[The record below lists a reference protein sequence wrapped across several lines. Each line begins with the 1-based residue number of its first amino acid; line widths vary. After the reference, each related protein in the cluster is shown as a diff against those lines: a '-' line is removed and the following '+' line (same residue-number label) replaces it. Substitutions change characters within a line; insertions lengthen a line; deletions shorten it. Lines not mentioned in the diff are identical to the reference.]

1 MRSIYKT
8 NISRLLAC
16 LLLALLFVAGCADP
30 DRPSIGLYL
39 ALQRGDIDQ
48 IERHIFWGADI
59 NKAGPNGQMPLHIAA
74 EKGRPIVTELLL
86 EHGADIN
93 GRDSKAKTP
102 LHTAVMSGRTQVAEF
117 LIKRGAEFKPNKLL
131 DEMVSNS
138 VTDRDVIRLLLKNG
152 ADINHISDQGL
163 TPLLVAI
170 KQDNR
175 VLVKLL
181 IDNGADVNKPDNND
195 QTPLHLANQIK
206 DGSISRL
213 LQKNG
218 AIDK

>member
-8 NISRLLAC
+8 NISRLLPC

-131 DEMVSNS
+131 EEMVSNS

>member
-1 MRSIYKT
+1 M
-8 NISRLLAC
+8 LAC
-16 LLLALLFVAGCADP
+16 LLLALLFVSGCADP

-74 EKGRPIVTELLL
+74 EKGRPIITELLL
-86 EHGADIN
+86 KRGADIN

-131 DEMVSNS
+131 EDMVNNS
-138 VTDRDVIRLLLKNG
+138 VTDRDVIRLLLRNG
-152 ADINHISDQGL
+152 SDINHISDQGI
-163 TPLLVAI
+163 TPLLAAI
-170 KQDNR
+170 KQGNR

-181 IDNGADVNKPDNND
+181 IDNGADVNKPDND
-195 QTPLHLANQIK
+195 GQTPLHLATQIK
-206 DGSISRL
+206 DASITRL